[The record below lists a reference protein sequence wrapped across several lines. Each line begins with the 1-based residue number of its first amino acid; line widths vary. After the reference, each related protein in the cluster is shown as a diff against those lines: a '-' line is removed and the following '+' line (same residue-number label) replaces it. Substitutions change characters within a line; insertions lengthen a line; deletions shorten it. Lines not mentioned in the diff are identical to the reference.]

1 MNLKEQTGIREQGTI
16 VTNPKDSIERI
27 NAVRQIVTN
36 SQYAKIDGIML
47 DLFSA
52 SAIIKVYDAINEA
65 NQIKYR
71 SLPVY
76 KMADIAFK
84 LMSK

>member
-1 MNLKEQTGIREQGTI
+1 MNLKEQTRIREHGTI
-16 VTNPKDSIERI
+16 VTNPQTGIERI

-52 SAIIKVYDAINEA
+52 SAIIKVYDNINEA

-71 SLPVY
+71 ELPVY

>member
-1 MNLKEQTGIREQGTI
+1 VREQGTI
-16 VTNPKDSIERI
+16 VTNPQDGIERI
-27 NAVRQIVTN
+27 KAVRQIVEAK
-36 SQYAKIDGIML
+36 QYAKIDGIMV

-52 SAIIKVYDAINEA
+52 SAIINVYDNINEA
-65 NQIKYR
+65 NQTKYR
-71 SLPVY
+71 GLPVY